1 MKKSLSHRENRMIVF
16 LPLALKHI
24 SKIDSFICY
33 ISTTFFLSR
42 LTLSVKVGGVQCLK
56 ETLQTSHGIK

>member
-1 MKKSLSHRENRMIVF
+1 MNEALSHHENRMIVF

-24 SKIDSFICY
+24 SKIDSFIRY

-42 LTLSVKVGGVQCLK
+42 LTLSVKVGGVQCFK
-56 ETLQTSHGIK
+56 ETLQTSHDIK